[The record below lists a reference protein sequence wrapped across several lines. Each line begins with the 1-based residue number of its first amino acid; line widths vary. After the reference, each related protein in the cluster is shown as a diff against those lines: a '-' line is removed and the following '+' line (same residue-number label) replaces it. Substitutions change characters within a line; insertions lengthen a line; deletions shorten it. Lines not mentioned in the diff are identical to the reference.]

1 MERQLWI
8 DNLKGFCLFLIIIGH
23 MGHIPALVGVIIR
36 PTDLFYVT
44 SFFFL
49 SGWLFRDENYSFV
62 DFLIRKA
69 KSLLLPYLAISIAV
83 SLFYW
88 IGIYI

>member
-1 MERQLWI
+1 MERQFWI

-23 MGHIPALVGVIIR
+23 MGRIPALVGVIIH

-49 SGWLFRDENYSFV
+49 SGWLFRDENYSSRLR
-62 DFLIRKA
+62 LIQA
-69 KSLLLPYLAISIAV
+69 SIV
-83 SLFYW
+83 LHQ
-88 IGIYI
+88 I